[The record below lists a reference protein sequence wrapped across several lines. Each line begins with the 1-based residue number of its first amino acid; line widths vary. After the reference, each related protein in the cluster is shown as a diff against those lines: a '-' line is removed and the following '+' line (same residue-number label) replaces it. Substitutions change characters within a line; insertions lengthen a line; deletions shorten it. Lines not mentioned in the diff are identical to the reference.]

1 MCLKEM
7 TLETIQWMLSA
18 LIIVFVAFSVY
29 YSFRFRRSTDPKLRG
44 LYGARMNISMGLM
57 LIIIAISQLFF
68 FTDSVTR
75 RIFGTVC
82 LLLGLFNL
90 FAGLRNHSHFSRKA

>member
-1 MCLKEM
+1 MCLQEM
-7 TLETIQWMLSA
+7 TLPTIQWMLSV
-18 LIIVFVAFSVY
+18 LIIIFVVFSVY
-29 YSFRFRRSTDPKLRG
+29 YSFRFRRATDPKQRG
-44 LYGARMNISMGLM
+44 LYGARMNIFMGLM
-57 LIIIAISQLFF
+57 LIVIAVSQLFF

-90 FAGLRNHSHFSRKA
+90 FAGLRNHSHYSRKA